1 MVTPYV
7 GVWIETCLW
16 MLSVRLFMSHP
27 TWVCGLKLLKKRINL
42 LNLLSH
48 PTWVCGLKRHDIY
61 YICFFLA
68 VTPYVGVWIETP
80 TCDCFQNHSQVTP
93 YVGVWIETSSTMLCT
108 QGIGCHTLRGCVDW
122 NINGPVFGNIEDGHT
137 LRGNIWI
144 GALFTR
150 RSSLWKNCKHSAS
163 YVFLSRLLILLWL
176 EKTRTSPNAYLLSV
190 FFCCFT

>member
-1 MVTPYV
+1 MESHTLRGCVDWNFFSPTGASGANSHTLRGCVDWNTSPLISSSAPIVTPYV
-7 GVWIETCLW
+7 GVWIETLNGMNLW
-16 MLSVRLFMSHP
+16 
-27 TWVCGLKLLKKRINL
+27 
-42 LNLLSH
+42 
-48 PTWVCGLKRHDIY
+48 
-61 YICFFLA
+61 
-68 VTPYVGVWIETP
+68 
-80 TCDCFQNHSQVTP
+80 TC
-93 YVGVWIETSSTMLCT
+93 IMR
-108 QGIGCHTLRGCVDW
+108 HTLRGCVDW

-137 LRGNIWI
+137 LCGNIWI

>member
-1 MVTPYV
+1 MKLNNNDDSHNSGLNLLIYNMLLD
-7 GVWIETCLW
+7 IE
-16 MLSVRLFMSHP
+16 SHP
-27 TWVCGLKLLKKRINL
+27 TWVCGLKPAGYHRRDGNRP
-42 LNLLSH
+42 SH
-48 PTWVCGLKRHDIY
+48 PTWVCGLKPDNPITSILFGSHTLRGCVDWNTRIS
-61 YICFFLA
+61 C
-68 VTPYVGVWIETP
+68 WILP
-80 TCDCFQNHSQVTP
+80 VKWS
-93 YVGVWIETSSTMLCT
+93 
-108 QGIGCHTLRGCVDW
+108 HTLRGCVDW

>member
-1 MVTPYV
+1 
-7 GVWIETCLW
+7 
-16 MLSVRLFMSHP
+16 MSHP
-27 TWVCGLKLLKKRINL
+27 TWVCGLKLPVTWYGRHAVV
-42 LNLLSH
+42 SH
-48 PTWVCGLKRHDIY
+48 PTWVCGLKLPKAIAARSES
-61 YICFFLA
+61 L
-68 VTPYVGVWIETP
+68 
-80 TCDCFQNHSQVTP
+80 VTP
-93 YVGVWIETSSTMLCT
+93 YVGVWIETSKCYWSKKRKPS
-108 QGIGCHTLRGCVDW
+108 HTLRGCVDW